1 MSEENVELARNAWTP
16 DSFLGLFD
24 EYIVADSRAH
34 PVPGLRDIG
43 FGREQVTDAFL
54 EYWRTWDD
62 YAIEP
67 VKFVDA
73 GQSVVVTVHEHG
85 KGRESGVPVDWTTYA
100 VLWMRDGRIARAQ
113 AFLSRDEALEAARQP
128 E

>member
-1 MSEENVELARNAWTP
+1 MSRENVEIVRNAWTA

-34 PVPGLRDIG
+34 PVPGLPDIS

-73 GQSVVVTVHEHG
+73 GQSVVVSVHEHG
-85 KGRESGVPVDWTTYA
+85 KGRGSGVPVERPHFQVWTFRHRKLVRWEPFA
-100 VLWMRDGRIARAQ
+100 SEA
-113 AFLSRDEALEAARQP
+113 EALEAAGLR